1 MVEQTEAQKTLAIME
16 EHVRNNEYK
25 LLRLH
30 MGVEKVVEIS
40 ERTNT
45 VVQEMVDDVA
55 TLRTKV
61 AHLEDDIDDVRK
73 EQISVGHV
81 FRIAGMVVGATVSIG
96 FTVWQILQ

>member
-1 MVEQTEAQKTLAIME
+1 MSDKKVLDIME

-40 ERTNT
+40 ERTES

-61 AHLEDDIDDVRK
+61 AHLEDDIDDVK
-73 EQISVGHV
+73 TMQISVGHV
-81 FRIAGMVVGATVSIG
+81 FRIAGMVVGAAISIA
-96 FTVWQILQ
+96 FTVFQILQ

>member
-1 MVEQTEAQKTLAIME
+1 MSDKKILEIME

-40 ERTNT
+40 ERTEN

-61 AHLEDDIDDVRK
+61 AHLEDDIDEVK
-73 EQISVGHV
+73 KGQVSVGHV
-81 FRIAGMVVGATVSIG
+81 FRIAGMVVGAAISIA
-96 FTVWQILQ
+96 FTVFQILQ

>member
-1 MVEQTEAQKTLAIME
+1 MTEKNEAQKTLELME

-40 ERTNT
+40 ERTNS

-61 AHLEDDIDDVRK
+61 AHLEDDIEEVK
-73 EQISVGHV
+73 NSQMSVGHV
-81 FRIAGMVVGATVSIG
+81 FRIAGMVVGAAVSIA

>member
-1 MVEQTEAQKTLAIME
+1 MASNTESQKLLSIME

-40 ERTNT
+40 ERTEA
-45 VVQEMVDDVA
+45 VVHEMVDDVA

-61 AHLEDDIDDVRK
+61 AHLEDDIEDVK
-73 EQISVGHV
+73 KDQVSVGHV
-81 FRIAGMVVGATVSIG
+81 FRIAGLVVGATVSIG
-96 FTVWQILQ
+96 FTVFQILQ

>member
-1 MVEQTEAQKTLAIME
+1 MTDKTDSQKTLELME

-40 ERTNT
+40 ERTEA
-45 VVQEMVDDVA
+45 VVHEMVDDVA

-61 AHLEDDIDDVRK
+61 AHLEDDIDEVK
-73 EQISVGHV
+73 KSQMSVGHV
-81 FRIAGMVVGATVSIG
+81 FRIAGMVVGAAVSIA

>member
-1 MVEQTEAQKTLAIME
+1 MSDKKVLDIME

-40 ERTNT
+40 ERTES
-45 VVQEMVDDVA
+45 VVQEMVEDVA

-61 AHLEDDIDDVRK
+61 AHLEDDIDDVK
-73 EQISVGHV
+73 KMQISVGHV
-81 FRIAGMVVGATVSIG
+81 FRIAGMVVGAAISIA
-96 FTVWQILQ
+96 FTVFQILQ

>member
-1 MVEQTEAQKTLAIME
+1 MKDKTDGEKILSLME

-40 ERTNT
+40 ERTEA
-45 VVQEMVDDVA
+45 VVHEMVDDVA

-61 AHLEDDIDDVRK
+61 AHLEDDIEDVKRD
-73 EQISVGHV
+73 QISTGRV
-81 FRIAGMVVGATVSIG
+81 FSIAGMVVGAAVSIA
-96 FTVWQILQ
+96 FTVYEILR

>member
-1 MVEQTEAQKTLAIME
+1 MTEKNEAQKTLELME

-40 ERTNT
+40 ERTNS

-61 AHLEDDIDDVRK
+61 AHLEDDIEEVK
-73 EQISVGHV
+73 KSHMSVCHV
-81 FRIAGMVVGATVSIG
+81 FRISGMVVGAAVSIA

>member
-1 MVEQTEAQKTLAIME
+1 MTEKTEAQKTLELME

-40 ERTNT
+40 ERTEA
-45 VVQEMVDDVA
+45 VVHEMVDDVA

-61 AHLEDDIDDVRK
+61 AHLEDDIEDVKRD
-73 EQISVGHV
+73 QLSTGRV
-81 FRIAGMVVGATVSIG
+81 FSIAGMVVGAAVSIA

>member
-1 MVEQTEAQKTLAIME
+1 MTEQTPAQKTLAIME

-40 ERTNT
+40 ERTNN
-45 VVQEMVDDVA
+45 VVNEMVDDVA

-61 AHLEDDIDDVRK
+61 AHLEDDIEDVKR
-73 EQISVGHV
+73 EQISTGRV
-81 FRIAGMVVGATVSIG
+81 FSIAVMVVGAAVSIA
-96 FTVWQILQ
+96 FTVWQIVR

>member
-1 MVEQTEAQKTLAIME
+1 MVEQTEAQKTLSIME

>member
-1 MVEQTEAQKTLAIME
+1 ME

-40 ERTNT
+40 ERTEA
-45 VVQEMVDDVA
+45 VVHEMVDDVA

-61 AHLEDDIDDVRK
+61 AHLEDDIEDVK
-73 EQISVGHV
+73 KDQVSVGHV
-81 FRIAGMVVGATVSIG
+81 FRIAGLVVGATVSIG
-96 FTVWQILQ
+96 FTVFQILQ